1 MDISPGTEDFI
12 KAFDELVDFIVLSV
26 SKMPRLENMLFQG
39 SISYKFSLNVKTKS
53 SLLFFVFNC
62 LKKNVQ

>member
-12 KAFDELVDFIVLSV
+12 EAFDELVDFIVLSV

-53 SLLFFVFNC
+53 SLLFFVFN
-62 LKKNVQ
+62 